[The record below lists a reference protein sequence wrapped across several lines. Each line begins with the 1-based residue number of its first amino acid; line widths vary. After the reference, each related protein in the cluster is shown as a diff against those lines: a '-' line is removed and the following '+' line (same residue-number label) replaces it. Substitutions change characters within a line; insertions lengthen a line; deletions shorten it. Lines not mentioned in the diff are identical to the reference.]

1 MCTLTFVPTKS
12 EFRVAMNRD
21 EKRVRVAALPPER
34 FDMGTR
40 QVLYPREP
48 GGGTWLAVNDAGLC
62 LALINWH
69 RIKKEPL
76 GGVES
81 RGHVIPQL
89 IGAADSV
96 ELKRK
101 LQALPLQALRPFRL
115 IVIDR
120 RSRSVIEWQWNT
132 RLLAVHRFDWR
143 VGHWFS
149 SGYNEVE
156 AEKLRGKVC
165 RHFSLGRRHLLRHL
179 HASHL
184 PERGPFSIC
193 MHRTDGVTVS
203 YSEVLVTN
211 DAASFHYLPGAP
223 CQESGAT
230 SWTTRKLTLQYP

>member
-1 MCTLTFVPTKS
+1 MPTRS
-12 EFRVAMNRD
+12 EFRIAMNRD
-21 EKRVRVAALPPER
+21 EKRVRIAALPPER
-34 FDMGTR
+34 YTVGER
-40 QVLYPREP
+40 QALYPREP

-69 RIKKEPL
+69 RIKRKPL
-76 GGVES
+76 GEVES
-81 RGHVIPQL
+81 RGQVIPQL

-101 LQALPLQALRPFRL
+101 LAALRLQALRPFRL

-120 RSRSVIEWQWNT
+120 QSRRVIEWQWNT
-132 RLLAVHRFDWR
+132 RLLAAHRFAWQTR
-143 VGHWFS
+143 HWFS

-156 AEKLRGKVC
+156 AERSRGKIC
-165 RHFSLGRRHLLRHL
+165 KHFSLGRRHLLRHL

-193 MHRTDGVTVS
+193 MHRTDAVTVS

-211 DAASFHYLPGAP
+211 QAVTFHYLSGAP

-230 SWTTRKLTLQYP
+230 SWTTRRSPLR